1 MTGLV
6 FGSLF
11 PAQVAFAQGA
21 GGSSPSS
28 VPGAASAAM
37 AMGQPGN
44 VFGEVP
50 ERGWYLTGK
59 VMMDDGTVPAE
70 SVTVL
75 RLCGGVNRPM
85 AYTDSKGRFSYQM
98 GHDSGDVLPDASV
111 DEGEQGRVALMSPIG
126 NSSHEGR
133 LFGSAD
139 NHQLAG
145 CRLAASLPGY
155 RSEVVELGGRRY
167 MDNPD
172 VGTIILHRVGGVE
185 GTSISGTSYD
195 APHDAKKAYG
205 KGLDAAKKQKWPEA
219 QAQFEKAVAGYPK
232 YASAWFELGE
242 AFQHQGDKSKARE
255 AFLKSVEADRRFLRP
270 YLPLALMAFE
280 EKNWAETV
288 NLTATLTRLDA
299 VDYPAAFL
307 FNAVANVSLGQFEA
321 AEKSAREAVRL
332 DTNHQYP
339 RAEYVLGLLLAGRRD
354 YDGALALLKSYIQ
367 RAPNAP
373 DGESI
378 RKQISQIENLA
389 RVQPVAA
396 PPEQPAAR
404 R

>member
-6 FGSLF
+6 FGSLI
-11 PAQVAFAQGA
+11 PTEVAFAQRTGA
-21 GGSSPSS
+21 SSPNMSPAAVAAAGMALAQPSS
-28 VPGAASAAM
+28 TGEI
-37 AMGQPGN
+37 GQ
-44 VFGEVP
+44 
-50 ERGWYLTGK
+50 RGWYLTGK

-75 RLCGGVNRPM
+75 RVCSGANRPV

-98 GHDSGDVLPDASV
+98 ANESGGVLPDASG
-111 DEGEQGRVALMSPIG
+111 DEGEQSRIALMTPIG
-126 NSSHEGR
+126 NSTHEGR
-133 LFGSAD
+133 LFGSSG

-145 CRLAASLPGY
+145 CELAASLPGY
-155 RSEVVELGGRRY
+155 RSELVELSGRKY
-167 MDNPD
+167 LDNPD
-172 VGTIILHRVGGVE
+172 VGTIILHRLGSVE
-185 GTSISGTSYD
+185 GASISGTSYD
-195 APHDAKKAYG
+195 APRDAKKVYER
-205 KGLDAAKKQKWPEA
+205 GLDAAKKQKWPEA
-219 QAQFEKAVAGYPK
+219 QAQFEKAVGVYPK

-242 AFQHQGDKSKARE
+242 AFQHQGNKPRARE
-255 AFLKSVEADRRFLRP
+255 AFLKSIEADRRFLRP

-288 NLTATLTRLDA
+288 ELTATLTRLDEI
-299 VDYPAAFL
+299 DYPAAFL
-307 FNAVANVSLGQFEA
+307 FNAVANVSLGRFEA

-332 DTNHQYP
+332 DASHQYP
-339 RAEYVLGLLLAGRRD
+339 RAEYVLGLLLAGRGD
-354 YDGALALLKSYIQ
+354 YDDALALLKSYIQ

-373 DGESI
+373 DGENI

-396 PPEQPAAR
+396 QPEQPAAR